1 MTVDERVS
9 SLPIIE
15 DVDDMLREGLSGTD
29 VAKYVQETF
38 ELLPN
43 VCPEVLAK
51 ALNKRREMLPPP
63 APDPEEWPAAS
74 GAICGDAR
82 PPGKLAS
89 GMYRRA
95 VRGIDTL
102 LETESLYLAQRDRI
116 DRMMAAETEAKAR
129 IEDMP
134 KEMGVALEM
143 LKTHAKMQEQFGPA
157 MERMRLSLEIQGSGA
172 VTGLGQKAAMVMQD
186 PESRHK
192 VLSIFRRLSQVARVP
207 VLDGEA
213 EPIGGS

>member
-1 MTVDERVS
+1 MTIEERVS

-15 DVDDMLREGLSGTD
+15 DVDDMLREGLTSTD
-29 VAKYVQETF
+29 VAKYIQETF
-38 ELLPN
+38 ELLRD
-43 VCPEVLAK
+43 VSFDRLAK
-51 ALNKRREMLPPP
+51 ALTKRREALPPP
-63 APDPEEWPAAS
+63 PPDPAEWPAAVS
-74 GAICGDAR
+74 SVAEGAR
-82 PPGKLAS
+82 PPGRIAS
-89 GMYRRA
+89 GMYQRA

-116 DRMMAAETEAKAR
+116 DRMMTAETNQGAHFD
-129 IEDMP
+129 DMP